1 MKKILYI
8 AAFVVLGYGSM
19 HNAQAQAQNP
29 ECSNNLSIYVEHA
42 KVKNYDAAYTPW
54 KMVYDNCPDLNWA
67 NFPYG
72 ERILADRIEKAT
84 GADKTAA
91 INQMEKLYDDRLKY
105 FPAKTNKAETI
116 IDKVILKYDNKLAT
130 NSEIYEQLHKA
141 FTEDQDNFTN
151 PKALYLYFSSLVDL
165 NAEGSKDL
173 DLVFQTYDAVMAK
186 IDVENDKYTTVI
198 SKLLPKE
205 DANTLTSKEKSQLK
219 SANSYSETYGKISES
234 IDGKLGALANCENL
248 IPLYQKNFEAK
259 KSDVNWVKSAVGR
272 MFSKDCTDD
281 PLFKKLF
288 EAQLALDPSA
298 EAYMYGATLKM
309 KAGDSKGAV
318 SDYNKALDLETNAKK
333 RSDIAYKIA
342 TTYVRSSKSSARS
355 YAQKALDAN
364 PSNGK
369 AYLLIASLYAS
380 SANDCGT
387 TTFEKRAV
395 YWKAAD
401 VARQA
406 GRVDPALSGR
416 SSQAA
421 TSYASKAPSK
431 EDIFNSGMSG
441 KTVSFS
447 CWVGGSVTVPSL

>member
-1 MKKILYI
+1 MKKILYF
-8 AAFVVLGYGSM
+8 AAFAVVGYMGTDT
-19 HNAQAQAQNP
+19 AQAQAQNP

-67 NFPYG
+67 NFAYG
-72 ERILADRIEKAT
+72 ERILADKVEKAAE
-84 GADKTAA
+84 ADKNAA
-91 INQMEKLYDDRLKY
+91 ITQMEQLYDNRLKY
-105 FPAKTNKAETI
+105 FSNKTNKAETI
-116 IDKVILKYDNKLAT
+116 IDKVILKYDNKMT
-130 NSEIYEQLHKA
+130 SNDEVYESLHKA
-141 FTEDQDNFTN
+141 FTEDKKNFTN

-165 NAEGSKDL
+165 NAEGKKDL
-173 DLVFQTYDAVMAK
+173 DLVFETYDAVMAK
-186 IDVENDKYTTVI
+186 IDVENEKYTTVI
-198 SKLLPKE
+198 AKLLPKE

-219 SANSYSETYGKISES
+219 SANSYSEVYGKISES

-248 IPLYQKNFEAK
+248 IPLYEKNFEAK
-259 KSDVNWVKSAVGR
+259 KNDVNWVKGAVGR
-272 MFSKDCTDD
+272 MFSKECTDD
-281 PLFKKLF
+281 PMFKKLF

-298 EAYMYGATLKM
+298 EAYMYGASLKL

-318 SDYNKALDLETNAKK
+318 ADFNKALELETDSRK

-342 TTYVRSSKSSARS
+342 TTYVRTSKSSARS

-369 AYLLIASLYAS
+369 AYLMIASLYAS
-380 SANDCGT
+380 SANDCGN
-387 TTFEKRAV
+387 TTFEKRAI

-416 SSQAA
+416 AAQAA
-421 TSYASKAPSK
+421 TSYAAKAPSK
-431 EDIFNSGMSG
+431 EDIFNSGMAG